1 MLYIDAMKRLRKFF
15 AGGWRRPEAMIL
27 VMAGAVPLSFATWN
41 ALLNNFVID
50 RAGFTGAEIGILQS
64 LREVPGFMAFAAV
77 FILILMREQTLA
89 LASLLLLGIGTAMT
103 GWFPTVVGLYC
114 TTVLMSIGY
123 HYYATMQKSLVLQW
137 TPREKTPEM
146 LGRVIAVGSATSIV
160 TFGIIWLAYDIAAL
174 DFRWIYMIGGGI
186 TAAAALV
193 CWAIYP
199 RFNVG
204 VEQHRHL
211 VLRRRYWLF
220 YLLSFMGGARRQIFI
235 VFAGFLMVE
244 KFGFDVEDITL
255 LFLLNAAINMWL
267 APRVGRLVARW
278 GERRALI
285 FEYVGLIGVFTGY
298 ALVEN
303 AALAA
308 GLYVVDHLFFALAL
322 AISSYFQKIADAADI
337 ASTAG
342 VSFSIDH
349 TAAVTVPVVL
359 GFLWLTSPAM
369 VFLIGGAM
377 AAFSLLLACNIP
389 ARPAPGNETL
399 FSFGR
404 KTLQE
409 SYTKGQ

>member
-1 MLYIDAMKRLRKFF
+1 MKQLRKFF
-15 AGGWRRPEAMIL
+15 AGGWRRPEMLIL
-27 VMAGAVPLSFATWN
+27 VMAGTVPLSFATWN
-41 ALLNNFVID
+41 ALLNNFVIE

-103 GWFPTVVGLYC
+103 GWFPSVIGLYC
-114 TTVLMSIGY
+114 TTVLMSLGY

-137 TPREKTPEM
+137 TPVEKTPEM

-160 TFGIIWLAYDIAAL
+160 TFGIVWLAFDFAAL
-174 DFRWIYMIGGGI
+174 DFHWVYMIGGGL
-186 TAAAALV
+186 TALAALV
-193 CWAIYP
+193 CWIVYP
-199 RFNVG
+199 RFTVG

-211 VLRRRYWLF
+211 VFRRRYWLF

-244 KFGFDVEDITL
+244 KFGFEVIDITL
-255 LFLLNAAINMWL
+255 LFLLNATINMWL

-285 FEYVGLIGVFTGY
+285 FEYIGLIGVFIGY

-303 AALAA
+303 ATLAA
-308 GLYVVDHLFFALAL
+308 GLYVLDHLFFALAL
-322 AISSYFQKIADAADI
+322 AINSYFQKIADPADI

-369 VFLIGGAM
+369 VFLAGSAM
-377 AAFSLLLACNIP
+377 AAFSLLLACNVP
-389 ARPAPGNETL
+389 ARPSPGNETL

-404 KTLQE
+404 KPILE
-409 SYTKGQ
+409 N

>member
-1 MLYIDAMKRLRKFF
+1 MERFRKFRD
-15 AGGWRRPEAMIL
+15 GGWRRPEVLIL
-27 VMAGAVPLSFATWN
+27 VMAGAVPFSFATWS
-41 ALLNNFVID
+41 ALLNNFVIE
-50 RAGFTGAEIGILQS
+50 RAAFTGAEIGILQS
-64 LREVPGFMAFAAV
+64 LREVPGFLAFGVV
-77 FILILMREQTLA
+77 FVLILMREQTLA

-114 TTVLMSIGY
+114 TTVLMSLGY
-123 HYYATMQKSLVLQW
+123 HYYATMEHSLALQW
-137 TPREKTPEM
+137 IPIQKTPEM

-160 TFGIIWLAYDIAAL
+160 TFGIVWLSFDFASL
-174 DFRWIYMIGGGI
+174 DFRWVYMICGGM
-186 TAAAALV
+186 TALAALV
-193 CWAIYP
+193 CWFAYP
-199 RFNVG
+199 RYSGAVK
-204 VEQHRHL
+204 QHRHL
-211 VLRRRYWLF
+211 VIRRRYWLF
-220 YLLSFMGGARRQIFI
+220 YLLTFMGGARRQIFI

-244 KFGFDVEDITL
+244 KFGFGVDDITL
-255 LFLLNAAINMWL
+255 LFLFNAAINMWL

-285 FEYVGLIGVFTGY
+285 FEYIGLIGVFVGY

-308 GLYVVDHLFFALAL
+308 GLYVIDHLFFALAL
-322 AISSYFQKIADAADI
+322 AISTYFQKIADSADI

-359 GFLWLTSPAM
+359 GFLWLSSPAL

-377 AAFSLLLACNIP
+377 AAFSLLLACNVP
-389 ARPAPGNETL
+389 TRPSPGRETL

-404 KTLQE
+404 KPAL
-409 SYTKGQ
+409 

>member
-1 MLYIDAMKRLRKFF
+1 MKQLRKFF
-15 AGGWRRPEAMIL
+15 AGGWRRPEMLIL
-27 VMAGAVPLSFATWN
+27 VMAGTVPLSFATWN
-41 ALLNNFVID
+41 ALLNNFVIE

-103 GWFPTVVGLYC
+103 GWFPSVIGLYC
-114 TTVLMSIGY
+114 TTVLMSLGY

-137 TPREKTPEM
+137 TPLDKTPEM

-160 TFGIIWLAYDIAAL
+160 TFGIVWLAFDFAAL
-174 DFRWIYMIGGGI
+174 DFHWVYMIGGGL
-186 TAAAALV
+186 TALAALV
-193 CWAIYP
+193 CWIVYP
-199 RFNVG
+199 RFTVG

-211 VLRRRYWLF
+211 VFRRRYWLF

-244 KFGFDVEDITL
+244 KFGFEVIDITL
-255 LFLLNAAINMWL
+255 LFLLNATINMWL

-285 FEYVGLIGVFTGY
+285 FEYIGLIGVFIGY

-303 AALAA
+303 ATLAA
-308 GLYVVDHLFFALAL
+308 GLYVLDHLFFALAL
-322 AISSYFQKIADAADI
+322 AINSYFQKIADPADI

-369 VFLIGGAM
+369 VFLAGSAM
-377 AAFSLLLACNIP
+377 AAFSLLLACNVP
-389 ARPAPGNETL
+389 ARPSPGNETL

-404 KTLQE
+404 KPILE
-409 SYTKGQ
+409 N

>member
-1 MLYIDAMKRLRKFF
+1 MKQLRKFF
-15 AGGWRRPEAMIL
+15 AGGWRRPEMLIL
-27 VMAGAVPLSFATWN
+27 VMAGTVPLSFATWN
-41 ALLNNFVID
+41 ALLNNFVIE

-103 GWFPTVVGLYC
+103 GWFPSVIGLYC
-114 TTVLMSIGY
+114 TTVLMSLGY

-137 TPREKTPEM
+137 TPVEKTPEM

-160 TFGIIWLAYDIAAL
+160 TFGIVWLAFDFAAL
-174 DFRWIYMIGGGI
+174 DFHWVYMIGGGL
-186 TAAAALV
+186 TALAALV
-193 CWAIYP
+193 CWIVYP
-199 RFNVG
+199 RFTVG

-211 VLRRRYWLF
+211 VFLRIYWLF

-244 KFGFDVEDITL
+244 KFGFEVIDITL
-255 LFLLNAAINMWL
+255 LFLLNATINMWL

-285 FEYVGLIGVFTGY
+285 FEYIGLIGVFIGY

-303 AALAA
+303 ATLAG
-308 GLYVVDHLFFALAL
+308 GLYVLDHLFFALAL
-322 AISSYFQKIADAADI
+322 AINSYFQKIADPADI

-369 VFLIGGAM
+369 VFLAGSAM
-377 AAFSLLLACNIP
+377 AAFPLLLACNVP
-389 ARPAPGNETL
+389 ARTSPGNETL

-404 KTLQE
+404 KPILE
-409 SYTKGQ
+409 N

>member
-1 MLYIDAMKRLRKFF
+1 MERIRKFRD
-15 AGGWRRPEAMIL
+15 GGWRRPEVLIL

-41 ALLNNFVID
+41 ALLNNFVIE

-89 LASLLLLGIGTAMT
+89 LASLLLLGMGTALT
-103 GWFPTVVGLYC
+103 GWFPSVVGLYC

-146 LGRVIAVGSATSIV
+146 LGRVIAVGSATSII
-160 TFGIIWLAYDIAAL
+160 TFGMIWLFFDFASL
-174 DFRWIYMIGGGI
+174 DFSWIYMIGGGI
-186 TAAAALV
+186 TALAALI
-193 CWAIYP
+193 CWMIYP
-199 RFNVG
+199 KVPVG

-211 VLRRRYWLF
+211 VIRRRYWLF

-244 KFGFDVEDITL
+244 KFGFDVSDITL

-285 FEYVGLIGVFTGY
+285 LEYGGLIGVFVGY

-322 AISSYFQKIADAADI
+322 AINSYFQKIAHPADI

-377 AAFSLLLACNIP
+377 AAFSLLLACNVP
-389 ARPAPGNETL
+389 TRPSPGNETL

-404 KTLQE
+404 KAAQE
-409 SYTKGQ
+409 N

>member
-1 MLYIDAMKRLRKFF
+1 MKAFGKIFP
-15 AGGWRRPEAMIL
+15 GDWRRPEILLL
-27 VMAGAVPLSFATWN
+27 VMAGAVPFGFATWN
-41 ALLNNFVID
+41 ALLNNFVIE

-64 LREVPGFMAFAAV
+64 LREIPGFLAFGVV
-77 FILILMREQTLA
+77 FVLIFLREQTLA
-89 LASLLLLGIGTAMT
+89 LVSLLLLGIGTAMT
-103 GWFPTVVGLYC
+103 GWFPSVIGLYC
-114 TTVLMSIGY
+114 TTVLMSLGY
-123 HYYATMQKSLVLQW
+123 HYYATMERSLVLQW
-137 TPREKTPEM
+137 IPIERTPEM
-146 LGRVIAVGSATSIV
+146 LGRVIAVSSATSIA
-160 TFGIIWLAYDIAAL
+160 TFVVVWFSFDFAAL
-174 DFRWIYMIGGGI
+174 DFRWVYMIGGGA
-186 TAAAALV
+186 TALAAVA
-193 CWAIYP
+193 CWIAYP
-199 RFNVG
+199 RYSGV

-211 VLRRRYWLF
+211 VIRRRYWLF

-244 KFGFDVEDITL
+244 KFGFGVDDITL

-285 FEYVGLIGVFTGY
+285 FEYLGLIGVFVGY

-303 AALAA
+303 AAVAA
-308 GLYVVDHLFFALAL
+308 GLYVIDHLFFALAL

-359 GFLWLTSPAM
+359 GFLWLTSPAL

-377 AAFSLLLACNIP
+377 ASFSLLLAFNVP
-389 ARPAPGNETL
+389 PRPAPGNETL

-404 KTLQE
+404 KQVLE
-409 SYTKGQ
+409 N

>member
-1 MLYIDAMKRLRKFF
+1 ML
-15 AGGWRRPEAMIL
+15 IL
-27 VMAGAVPLSFATWN
+27 VMAGAVPLGFATWN
-41 ALLNNFVID
+41 ALLNNFVIE

-103 GWFPTVVGLYC
+103 GWFPSVIGLYC
-114 TTVLMSIGY
+114 TTVLMSLGY

-137 TPREKTPEM
+137 TPLDKTPEM

-160 TFGIIWLAYDIAAL
+160 TFGIVWLAFDFAAL
-174 DFRWIYMIGGGI
+174 DFHWVYMIGGGM
-186 TAAAALV
+186 TALAALV
-193 CWAIYP
+193 CWIVYP
-199 RFNVG
+199 RFTVG

-211 VLRRRYWLF
+211 VFRRRYWLF

-244 KFGFDVEDITL
+244 KFGFEVIDITL
-255 LFLLNAAINMWL
+255 LFLLNATINMWL

-285 FEYVGLIGVFTGY
+285 FEYIGLIGVFIGY

-303 AALAA
+303 ATLAG
-308 GLYVVDHLFFALAL
+308 GLYVLDHLFFALAL
-322 AISSYFQKIADAADI
+322 AINSYFQKIADPADI

-369 VFLIGGAM
+369 VFLAGSAM
-377 AAFSLLLACNIP
+377 AAFSLLLACNVP
-389 ARPAPGNETL
+389 ARPSPGNETL

-404 KTLQE
+404 KPILE
-409 SYTKGQ
+409 N

>member
-1 MLYIDAMKRLRKFF
+1 ML
-15 AGGWRRPEAMIL
+15 IL
-27 VMAGAVPLSFATWN
+27 VMAGAVPLGFATWN
-41 ALLNNFVID
+41 ALLNNFVIE

-103 GWFPTVVGLYC
+103 GWFPSVIGLYC
-114 TTVLMSIGY
+114 TTVLMSLGY

-137 TPREKTPEM
+137 TPLDKTPEM

-160 TFGIIWLAYDIAAL
+160 TFGIVWLAFDFAAL
-174 DFRWIYMIGGGI
+174 DFHWVYMIGGGL
-186 TAAAALV
+186 TALAALV
-193 CWAIYP
+193 CWIVYP
-199 RFNVG
+199 RFTVG

-211 VLRRRYWLF
+211 VFRRRYWLF

-244 KFGFDVEDITL
+244 KFGFEVIDITL
-255 LFLLNAAINMWL
+255 LFLLNATINMWL

-285 FEYVGLIGVFTGY
+285 FEYIGLIGVFIGY

-303 AALAA
+303 ATLAA
-308 GLYVVDHLFFALAL
+308 GLYVLDHLFFALAL
-322 AISSYFQKIADAADI
+322 AINSYFQKIADPADI

-369 VFLIGGAM
+369 VFLAGSAM
-377 AAFSLLLACNIP
+377 AAFSLLLACNVP
-389 ARPAPGNETL
+389 ARPSPGNETL

-404 KTLQE
+404 KPILE
-409 SYTKGQ
+409 N

>member
-1 MLYIDAMKRLRKFF
+1 MKQLRKFF
-15 AGGWRRPEAMIL
+15 AGGWRRPEMLIL
-27 VMAGAVPLSFATWN
+27 VMAGAVPLGFATWN

-103 GWFPTVVGLYC
+103 GWFPSVIGLYC
-114 TTVLMSIGY
+114 TTVLMSLGY

-137 TPREKTPEM
+137 TPLDKTPEM

-160 TFGIIWLAYDIAAL
+160 TFGIVWLAFDFAAL
-174 DFRWIYMIGGGI
+174 DFHWVYMIGGGM
-186 TAAAALV
+186 TALAALV
-193 CWAIYP
+193 CWIVYP
-199 RFNVG
+199 RFTVG

-211 VLRRRYWLF
+211 VFRRRYWLF

-244 KFGFDVEDITL
+244 KFGFEVIDITL
-255 LFLLNAAINMWL
+255 LFLLNATINMWL

-285 FEYVGLIGVFTGY
+285 FEYIGLIGVFIGY

-303 AALAA
+303 ATLAA
-308 GLYVVDHLFFALAL
+308 GLYVLDHLFFALAL
-322 AISSYFQKIADAADI
+322 AINSYFQKIADPADI

-369 VFLIGGAM
+369 VFLAGSAM
-377 AAFSLLLACNIP
+377 AAFSLLLACNVP
-389 ARPAPGNETL
+389 ARPSPGNETL

-404 KTLQE
+404 KPILE
-409 SYTKGQ
+409 N

>member
-1 MLYIDAMKRLRKFF
+1 MDRFRKLCD
-15 AGGWRRPEAMIL
+15 GGWRRPEVMIL
-27 VMAGAVPLSFATWN
+27 VMAGAVPFSFATWN
-41 ALLNNFVID
+41 ALLNNFVIES
-50 RAGFTGAEIGILQS
+50 AGFTGAEIGILQS

-89 LASLLLLGIGTAMT
+89 IVSLLLLGIGTALT
-103 GWFPTVVGLYC
+103 GWFPSVIGLYC

-123 HYYATMQKSLVLQW
+123 HYYATRQTSLTLQW
-137 TPREKTPEM
+137 TTPEKTPEM
-146 LGRVIAVGSATSIV
+146 LGRIVAVGSATSIV
-160 TFGIIWLAYDIAAL
+160 TFVLIWLTFDFAAL
-174 DFRWIYMIGGGI
+174 NFRWVYMIGGGV
-186 TAAAALV
+186 TMVAAVV
-193 CWAIYP
+193 CWIAYP
-199 RFNVG
+199 RFPVG

-211 VLRRRYWLF
+211 VIRRRYWLF
-220 YLLSFMGGARRQIFI
+220 YLLSFMGGARRQIFV

-244 KFGFDVEDITL
+244 KFGFGVEDITL

-267 APRVGRLVARW
+267 APRIGRFVARW

-285 FEYVGLIGVFTGY
+285 LEYIGLIGVFAGY
-298 ALVEN
+298 AVVEN

-308 GLYVVDHLFFALAL
+308 GLYVVDHLFFALSL
-322 AISSYFQKIADAADI
+322 AINSYFQKIADAADI

-369 VFLIGGAM
+369 VFLIGSAM
-377 AAFSLLLACNIP
+377 AAFSLLLAMNVP
-389 ARPAPGNETL
+389 RRPSPGNETL

-404 KTLQE
+404 KPLPE
-409 SYTKGQ
+409 RL

>member
-1 MLYIDAMKRLRKFF
+1 ML
-15 AGGWRRPEAMIL
+15 IL
-27 VMAGAVPLSFATWN
+27 VMAGAVPLGFATWN

-103 GWFPTVVGLYC
+103 GWFPSVIGLYC
-114 TTVLMSIGY
+114 TTVLMSLGY

-137 TPREKTPEM
+137 TPLDKTPEM

-160 TFGIIWLAYDIAAL
+160 TFGIVWLAFDFAAL
-174 DFRWIYMIGGGI
+174 DFHWVYMIGGGM
-186 TAAAALV
+186 TALAALV
-193 CWAIYP
+193 CWIVYP
-199 RFNVG
+199 RFTVG

-211 VLRRRYWLF
+211 VFRRRYWLF

-244 KFGFDVEDITL
+244 KFGFEVIDITL
-255 LFLLNAAINMWL
+255 LFLLNATINMWL

-285 FEYVGLIGVFTGY
+285 FEYIGLIGVFIGY

-303 AALAA
+303 ATLAA
-308 GLYVVDHLFFALAL
+308 GLYVLDHLFFALAL
-322 AISSYFQKIADAADI
+322 AINSYFQKIADPADI

-369 VFLIGGAM
+369 VFLAGSAM
-377 AAFSLLLACNIP
+377 AAFSLLLACNVP
-389 ARPAPGNETL
+389 ARPSPGNETL

-404 KTLQE
+404 KPILE
-409 SYTKGQ
+409 N

>member
-1 MLYIDAMKRLRKFF
+1 MERFRKFRD
-15 AGGWRRPEAMIL
+15 GGWRRPEVLIL
-27 VMAGAVPLSFATWN
+27 AMAGAVPFSFATWS
-41 ALLNNFVID
+41 ALLNNFVIE
-50 RAGFTGAEIGILQS
+50 RAAFTGAEIGILQS
-64 LREVPGFMAFAAV
+64 LREVPGFLAFGVV
-77 FILILMREQTLA
+77 FVLILMREQTLA

-114 TTVLMSIGY
+114 TTVLMSLGY
-123 HYYATMQKSLVLQW
+123 HYYATMEHSLVLQW
-137 TPREKTPEM
+137 IPIEKTPEI
-146 LGRVIAVGSATSIV
+146 LGRVIAVGSATSII
-160 TFGIIWLAYDIAAL
+160 TFGIVWFSFDFATL
-174 DFRWIYMIGGGI
+174 DFHWVYMIGGGV
-186 TAAAALV
+186 TALAALV
-193 CWAIYP
+193 FWFAYP
-199 RFNVG
+199 RYTGAVK
-204 VEQHRHL
+204 QHRHL
-211 VLRRRYWLF
+211 VIRRRYWLF
-220 YLLSFMGGARRQIFI
+220 YLLTFMGGARRQIFV

-244 KFGFDVEDITL
+244 KFGFGVDDITL

-285 FEYVGLIGVFTGY
+285 FEYIGLIGVFVGY

-322 AISSYFQKIADAADI
+322 AINTYFQKIADTADI

-369 VFLIGGAM
+369 VFLTGGVM
-377 AAFSLLLACNIP
+377 AAFSLLLACNVP
-389 ARPAPGNETL
+389 TRPSPGKETL

-404 KTLQE
+404 KPALE
-409 SYTKGQ
+409 S

>member
-1 MLYIDAMKRLRKFF
+1 MKQLRKFF
-15 AGGWRRPEAMIL
+15 AGGWRRPEMLIL

-41 ALLNNFVID
+41 ALLNNFVIE

-103 GWFPTVVGLYC
+103 GWFPSVIGLYC
-114 TTVLMSIGY
+114 TTVLMSLGY

-137 TPREKTPEM
+137 TPLEKTPEM

-160 TFGIIWLAYDIAAL
+160 TFGIVWLAFDFAAL
-174 DFRWIYMIGGGI
+174 DFHWVYMIGGGL
-186 TAAAALV
+186 TALAALV
-193 CWAIYP
+193 CWIVYP
-199 RFNVG
+199 RFTVG

-211 VLRRRYWLF
+211 VFRRRYWLF

-244 KFGFDVEDITL
+244 KFGFEVIDITL
-255 LFLLNAAINMWL
+255 LFLLNATINMWL

-285 FEYVGLIGVFTGY
+285 FEYIGLIGVFIGY

-303 AALAA
+303 ATLAA
-308 GLYVVDHLFFALAL
+308 GLYVLDHLFFALAL
-322 AISSYFQKIADAADI
+322 AINSYFQKIADPADI

-369 VFLIGGAM
+369 VFLAGSAM
-377 AAFSLLLACNIP
+377 AAFSLLLACNVP
-389 ARPAPGNETL
+389 ARPSPGNETL

-404 KTLQE
+404 KPILE
-409 SYTKGQ
+409 N

>member
-1 MLYIDAMKRLRKFF
+1 MPF
-15 AGGWRRPEAMIL
+15 
-27 VMAGAVPLSFATWN
+27 SFATWN
-41 ALLNNFVID
+41 ALLNNFVIE

-103 GWFPTVVGLYC
+103 GWFPSVIGLYC
-114 TTVLMSIGY
+114 TTVLMSLGY

-137 TPREKTPEM
+137 TPVEKTPEM

-160 TFGIIWLAYDIAAL
+160 TFGIVWLAFDFAAL
-174 DFRWIYMIGGGI
+174 DFHWVYMIGGGL
-186 TAAAALV
+186 TALAALV
-193 CWAIYP
+193 CWIIYP
-199 RFNVG
+199 RFTVG

-211 VLRRRYWLF
+211 VFRRRYWLF

-244 KFGFDVEDITL
+244 KFGFEVIDITL
-255 LFLLNAAINMWL
+255 LFLLNATINMWL

-285 FEYVGLIGVFTGY
+285 FEYIGLIGVFIGY

-303 AALAA
+303 ATLAA
-308 GLYVVDHLFFALAL
+308 GLYVLDHLFFALAL
-322 AISSYFQKIADAADI
+322 AINSYFQKIADPADI

-369 VFLIGGAM
+369 VFLAGSAM
-377 AAFSLLLACNIP
+377 ATFSLLLACNVP
-389 ARPAPGNETL
+389 ARPSPGNETL

-404 KTLQE
+404 KPILE
-409 SYTKGQ
+409 N

>member
-1 MLYIDAMKRLRKFF
+1 
-15 AGGWRRPEAMIL
+15 MIL
-27 VMAGAVPLSFATWN
+27 VMAGAVPFSFATWN
-41 ALLNNFVID
+41 ALLNNFVIES
-50 RAGFTGAEIGILQS
+50 AGFTGAEIGILQS

-89 LASLLLLGIGTAMT
+89 IVSLLLLGIGTALT
-103 GWFPTVVGLYC
+103 GWFPSVIGLYC

-123 HYYATMQKSLVLQW
+123 HYYATRQTSLTLQW
-137 TPREKTPEM
+137 TTPEKTPEM
-146 LGRVIAVGSATSIV
+146 LGRIVAVGSATSIV
-160 TFGIIWLAYDIAAL
+160 TFVLIWLTFDFAAL
-174 DFRWIYMIGGGI
+174 NFRWVYMIGGGV
-186 TAAAALV
+186 TMVAAVV
-193 CWAIYP
+193 CWIAYP
-199 RFNVG
+199 RFPVG

-211 VLRRRYWLF
+211 VIRRRYWLF
-220 YLLSFMGGARRQIFI
+220 YLLSFMGGARRQIFV

-244 KFGFDVEDITL
+244 KFGFGVEDITL

-267 APRVGRLVARW
+267 APRIGRFVARW

-285 FEYVGLIGVFTGY
+285 LEYIGLIGVFAGY
-298 ALVEN
+298 AVVEN

-308 GLYVVDHLFFALAL
+308 GLYVVDHLFFALSL
-322 AISSYFQKIADAADI
+322 AINSYFQKIADAADI

-369 VFLIGGAM
+369 VFLIGSAM
-377 AAFSLLLACNIP
+377 AAFSLLLAMNVP
-389 ARPAPGNETL
+389 RRPSPGNETL

-404 KTLQE
+404 KPLPE
-409 SYTKGQ
+409 RL